1 MFQGDFVKMVPE
13 KWEPGQRA
21 AVVKHKDNLVGLIFF
36 IFFWIWDFEL
46 FGTINLP
53 SLSHRSRRVR

>member
-21 AVVKHKDNLVGLIFF
+21 AVVKHKDNLVSLLGITIFF
-36 IFFWIWDFEL
+36 LEL
-46 FGTINLP
+46 SN
-53 SLSHRSRRVR
+53 

>member
-21 AVVKHKDNLVGLIFF
+21 AVVKHKDNLVGFIFVIFF
-36 IFFWIWDFEL
+36 LDLGF
-46 FGTINLP
+46 
-53 SLSHRSRRVR
+53 

>member
-21 AVVKHKDNLVGLIFF
+21 AVVKHKDNLVGFLGILGIVEHGSTFF
-36 IFFWIWDFEL
+36 I
-46 FGTINLP
+46 
-53 SLSHRSRRVR
+53 

>member
-21 AVVKHKDNLVGLIFF
+21 AVVKHKDNLVSSIRLVIWDRRFTFF
-36 IFFWIWDFEL
+36 I
-46 FGTINLP
+46 
-53 SLSHRSRRVR
+53 

>member
-21 AVVKHKDNLVGLIFF
+21 AVVKHKDNLVG
-36 IFFWIWDFEL
+36 FWGFWDCQTKFYPL
-46 FGTINLP
+46 CSGATG
-53 SLSHRSRRVR
+53 SC